1 MKSIVI
7 ILSILCATRTQAQSD
22 KYLAQIPKYNEKS
35 SFEDVRYKD
44 LDWKQFYKLEEA
56 NDLVD
61 PNNYDFDLMN
71 AAAFYAV
78 NKYRASKGIA
88 PLRFEPRLRDAAS
101 IHSDQMVKRKF
112 FDHLNRYDARI
123 ALPNTRIELC
133 GYQGERIAE
142 NIARNF
148 MDPYTPLTYTQL
160 ADKAVNELSR
170 SHDHNVHM
178 LDASL
183 ERLGCAIIFETGP
196 TNGPIY
202 FRLTQDYGAD
212 PK

>member
-88 PLRFEPRLRDAAS
+88 PLRFDC
-101 IHSDQMVKRKF
+101 F
-112 FDHLNRYDARI
+112 LN
-123 ALPNTRIELC
+123 
-133 GYQGERIAE
+133 Q
-142 NIARNF
+142 
-148 MDPYTPLTYTQL
+148 
-160 ADKAVNELSR
+160 S
-170 SHDHNVHM
+170 
-178 LDASL
+178 
-183 ERLGCAIIFETGP
+183 
-196 TNGPIY
+196 
-202 FRLTQDYGAD
+202 
-212 PK
+212 